1 MSASLTSLLAP
12 ESVAII
18 GASPERTRIR
28 GALLH
33 LLRANGYA
41 GRIYPI
47 NPSYPEIDGL
57 RCYPDV
63 AAIGAPVDLALVA
76 IPAGAV
82 LTALEQCAAAG
93 VRNAVVISSGFAED
107 AAAAPD
113 LQGRIA
119 ALAQRTGMRICG
131 PNAEGFHNEPGRVTA
146 TFSPAV
152 EDPTV
157 GGPPVSPRRIGV
169 VAQSGGI
176 GFALY
181 NRGRALGLS
190 FSSIVSTGNEAD
202 LSAADFFRHMAE
214 DPETGAV
221 LLFIE
226 SIRDLP
232 TFRAAARAA
241 ARKAKPMV
249 AIKVGGTEAGSAAA
263 ASHTASM
270 TGWQAGYEALFR
282 QLGIVAASDLD
293 EALSV
298 MAALITN
305 PPARGDRVA
314 ILTVSGGAGAL
325 AADSLG
331 LAGLR
336 VAPLSAATQ
345 AQIRA
350 FIPSYGTARNPVDLT
365 AQGAQ
370 GGGTLRAANLLLE
383 DDDIDII
390 VIVTSLANPHRV
402 PLDGTDLR
410 ALVAARR
417 KPVLV
422 HSYTLPSP
430 LGLATMAGAG
440 VAVMRSMSFLA
451 GAARALAR
459 TGAVGARPGETL
471 PGEGSRTAALPEEA
485 GALLDTVGPL
495 TEPAAKAVLAACGIA
510 TAPSRLVRTE
520 AELDGAAEA
529 VGYPLAVKVVS
540 PGIAH
545 KTEAGGVRLGVAG
558 ADALREAYRGILE
571 AAARHAPEAAIEGVL
586 LERMASGGVE
596 VIVSVVRDPAV
607 GPVVTVGAGGTQAEI
622 WRDTVHR
629 IAPVDEAE
637 AAAMLGDMRSAPLL
651 AGFRG
656 TPPADAAALARL
668 VAGLSRLA
676 VAAPRIAELEL
687 NPVIVHPE
695 GGGCTI
701 ADALLVVAPA

>member
-12 ESVAII
+12 GSIAII

-63 AAIGAPVDLALVA
+63 AAVGGPVDLALVA
-76 IPAGAV
+76 IPAEAV
-82 LTALEQCAAAG
+82 LPALEQCAAAG
-93 VRNAVVISSGFAED
+93 IRNAVVISSGFAED
-107 AAAAPD
+107 TAAAPD

-119 ALAQRTGMRICG
+119 ALARRTGMRICG
-131 PNAEGFHNEPGRVTA
+131 PNAEGFYNEPARVTA

-152 EDPTV
+152 EDPAV
-157 GGPPVSPRRIGV
+157 GGPAVSSRRIGV

-214 DPETGAV
+214 DPETDGV

-232 TFRAAARAA
+232 AFRAAARAA
-241 ARKAKPMV
+241 ASAGKPVV

-282 QLGIVAASDLD
+282 QLGIGAASDLD

-298 MAALITN
+298 MGALITN

-325 AADSLG
+325 AADSLS
-331 LAGLR
+331 LAGLQ
-336 VAPLSAATQ
+336 VPALSAATQ
-345 AQIRA
+345 ARIRD

-370 GGGTLRAANLLLE
+370 GGGTLRAANLLLD
-383 DDDIDII
+383 DDDIDIV

-402 PLDGTDLR
+402 TLDGTDLG

-440 VAVMRSMSFLA
+440 VAVLRSMGFLA
-451 GAARALAR
+451 AAARALAR
-459 TGAVGARPGETL
+459 TGAAGSPPDEDRQDEGL
-471 PGEGSRTAALPEEA
+471 PDEA
-485 GALLDTVGPL
+485 VALLGTAGPL
-495 TEPAAKAVLAACGIA
+495 TEPAAKAVLAACGIE
-510 TAPSRLVRTE
+510 TPPSRLVRDE
-520 AELDGAAEA
+520 AALDAAAEA
-529 VGYPLAVKVVS
+529 VGYPLAAKVVS

-545 KTEAGGVRLGVAG
+545 KTEAGGVRLGIAG
-558 ADALREAYRGILE
+558 PDALREAYRGIRA
-571 AAARHAPEAAIEGVL
+571 AAARHAPDAAIEGVL
-586 LERMASGGVE
+586 LERMAPGGVE
-596 VIVSVVRDPAV
+596 VIVSVLRDPAV

-629 IAPVDEAE
+629 IAPVDEGE
-637 AAAMLGDMRSAPLL
+637 AAAMLGELRSFPLL

-656 TPPADAAALARL
+656 APPADAAALAHL
-668 VAGLSRLA
+668 VARLSRLA
-676 VAAPRIAELEL
+676 VASPRIAELEL

-695 GGGCTI
+695 GRGCTI
-701 ADALLVVAPA
+701 ADALLVVASA